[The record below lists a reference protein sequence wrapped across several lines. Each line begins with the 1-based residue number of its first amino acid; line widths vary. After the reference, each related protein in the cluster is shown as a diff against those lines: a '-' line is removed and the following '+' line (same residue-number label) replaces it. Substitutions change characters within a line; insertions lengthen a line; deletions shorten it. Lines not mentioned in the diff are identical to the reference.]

1 MKIISALS
9 ERLEAMDY
17 YTISD
22 FATSSFTE
30 KKSEFIGDIAHVTTP
45 QEATCFISDVKK
57 MHKNAKH
64 YCYVYILREDSV
76 MRYSDD
82 GEPQGK
88 AAIPMLEV
96 LKANNLTDVCLV
108 VTRYFGGILLGG
120 GGLARAYSKSAAL
133 TVENSEILHM
143 IMCKSIVMTVFY
155 FSDFKLNQTDTQYS
169 DKVRVYIDILSSEY
183 EKFCEVMK
191 DKSFGKCVI
200 ELIEE
205 KFSGLPELSQD
216 KEL

>member
-108 VTRYFGGILLGG
+108 VTRYF
-120 GGLARAYSKSAAL
+120 AL

-143 IMCKSIVMTVFY
+143 IMCKSIVMTVDYSMYDKLVFY